1 MEITLLIRILSSVLA
16 DSSPLV
22 IASMGETISERAGV
36 INLSLD
42 GSIMLSAMSGFAAAY
57 LTGNVVWGFLAAT
70 MVGALIALLIAFA
83 SITLHQDQVAVGFV
97 LTLLGAELANFL
109 GGPFVR
115 RPGPRVPHM
124 PIPLLRDIPVV
135 GEIFFR
141 HDILVYASVVLIVV
155 VWFWIFKT
163 QAGLRLRGV
172 GERPEAAFARGV
184 NVNRLRYL
192 YTVTGGALVGIAGA
206 AYSLN
211 VKLGWSEGHT
221 LGNGWIAL
229 AIVIFGGWHPLRVAF
244 GAYLFGALTSLG
256 GILQRRIPG
265 VPTQVFQAA
274 PFALMILVL
283 LFVSGG
289 ALERLLSLFP
299 PRIRRVLREALR
311 VAPPSALGRPFVTE

>member
-1 MEITLLIRILSSVLA
+1 
-16 DSSPLV
+16 
-22 IASMGETISERAGV
+22 
-36 INLSLD
+36 
-42 GSIMLSAMSGFAAAY
+42 
-57 LTGNVVWGFLAAT
+57 
-70 MVGALIALLIAFA
+70 
-83 SITLHQDQVAVGFV
+83 
-97 LTLLGAELANFL
+97 
-109 GGPFVR
+109 
-115 RPGPRVPHM
+115 M

-135 GEIFFR
+135 GQIFFR
-141 HDILVYASVVLIVV
+141 HNILVYASIALILL

-163 QAGLRLRGV
+163 RAGLTLRGV

-206 AYSLN
+206 AYSLG

-221 LGNGWIAL
+221 LSNGWIAL

-244 GAYLFGALTSLG
+244 GAYLFGALISLG
-256 GILQRRIPG
+256 GILQRSIPG

-289 ALERLLSLFP
+289 PLERLLSLFP
-299 PRIRRVLREALR
+299 PRMRRLVGETLR
-311 VAPPSALGRPFVTE
+311 VAPPSALGKPFVTE

>member
-16 DSSPLV
+16 NSSPLI
-22 IASMGETISERAGV
+22 IASLGETISERAGV

-42 GSIMLSAMSGFAAAY
+42 GSIMLSAMSGFAVAY
-57 LTGNVVWGFLAAT
+57 LTGNVVLGFLAAM

-83 SITLHQDQVAVGFV
+83 SITLRQDQVAMGFV

-109 GGPFVR
+109 GEPFVR

-124 PIPLLRDIPVV
+124 PIPLLRDIPVL
-135 GEIFFR
+135 GEVFFR
-141 HDILVYASVVLIVV
+141 HDILVYASIMLIVL

-192 YTVTGGALVGIAGA
+192 YTVIGGALVGIAGA
-206 AYSLN
+206 AYSLS

-244 GAYLFGALTSLG
+244 GAYLFGALISLG
-256 GILQRRIPG
+256 GILQRSIPG
-265 VPTQVFQAA
+265 VPTQVFQVA

-299 PRIRRVLREALR
+299 PRIRRLLREALR

>member
-1 MEITLLIRILSSVLA
+1 MEIAFLIRILGSVVA

-22 IASMGETISERAGV
+22 IASMGETINERAGV

-42 GSIMLSAMSGFAAAY
+42 GSIMLSAMTGFAVAY
-57 LTGNVVWGFLAAT
+57 VTGNVVLGFLAAM

-109 GGPFVR
+109 GEPFVR

-124 PIPLLRDIPVV
+124 PIPLLSDIPVI

-141 HDILVYASVVLIVV
+141 HDILVYASIVLIVV
-155 VWFWIFKT
+155 VWFWLFKT

-192 YTVTGGALVGIAGA
+192 YTAIGGALVGIAGA
-206 AYSLN
+206 AYSLS

-244 GAYLFGALTSLG
+244 GAYLFGALISLG
-256 GILQRRIPG
+256 GILQRSIPG

-289 ALERLLSLFP
+289 ALERLLSFFP
-299 PRIRRVLREALR
+299 PRMRRVVEEALR
-311 VAPPSALGRPFVTE
+311 VAPPAALGRPFVTE

>member
-1 MEITLLIRILSSVLA
+1 MEIAFLIRILGSVVA

-22 IASMGETISERAGV
+22 IASMGETINERAGV

-42 GSIMLSAMSGFAAAY
+42 GSIMLSAMSGFAVAY
-57 LTGNVVWGFLAAT
+57 LTGNVVLGFFAAM

-109 GGPFVR
+109 GEPFVR
-115 RPGPRVPHM
+115 RPGPRVPYM
-124 PIPLLRDIPVV
+124 PIPLLSDIPVI

-141 HDILVYASVVLIVV
+141 HDILVYASIVLIVV
-155 VWFWIFKT
+155 VWFWLFKT

-192 YTVTGGALVGIAGA
+192 YTAIGGALVGIAGA
-206 AYSLN
+206 AYSLS

-244 GAYLFGALTSLG
+244 GAYLFGALISLG
-256 GILQRRIPG
+256 GILQRSIPG

-289 ALERLLSLFP
+289 ALERLLSFFP
-299 PRIRRVLREALR
+299 PRMRRVVEEALR
-311 VAPPSALGRPFVTE
+311 VAPPAALGRPFVTE